1 MKKTILSFLLVGSA
15 AAVMA
20 QQPTSTTPNT
30 RYNQNQNT
38 NLNQNQNPNLNR
50 NPNTNLNNNNS
61 LNNPVNNQPV
71 NSPTNTNTPPTN
83 ISSPEADTA
92 LGQQPYQPMN
102 TNTMNN
108 TMIEANTNTYSVAVP
123 TSIQTTFTTSYPGV
137 TGTWQRSGDWYQARY
152 VENGMIKQVMY
163 REDGKT
169 LTSSISPI
177 KQSFVPDEM
186 VAQAIQRYGA
196 SLYAIGA
203 SKSANGRDLYRV
215 TVIENGQAKTEWM
228 NADGSTADDHFRT
241 AEEPA
246 ATGTINNKDHQM
258 NSTMEN
264 DSSQHEVNVNATD
277 SSHQINN
284 MNNEQSHPQQHSTNQ
299 PSNPS
304 DSNSNGGTQD
314 QGINNANATTVPQR
328 RK

>member
-38 NLNQNQNPNLNR
+38 SANQNQNP

-71 NSPTNTNTPPTN
+71 NSSTNTNTSPTN
-83 ISSPEADTA
+83 ISSPETDTA
-92 LGQQPYQPMN
+92 LRQQSYQPMN
-102 TNTMNN
+102 SHTMNNN
-108 TMIEANTNTYSVAVP
+108 TMIEANTNTYAVAVP
-123 TSIQTTFTTSYPGV
+123 TSIQTTFTTNYPGV

-163 REDGKT
+163 REDGKA

-186 VAQAIQRYGA
+186 VTQAIQRYGA
-196 SLYAIGA
+196 SVYAIGA
-203 SKSANGRDLYRV
+203 SKGANGQDLYRV
-215 TVIENGQAKTEWM
+215 TVIENGQSKTEWM

-246 ATGTINNKDHQM
+246 ATGTINNNGHQM
-258 NSTMEN
+258 NSTMGTDN
-264 DSSQHEVNVNATD
+264 SQREMKANPTD
-277 SSHQINN
+277 SSHQMNN
-284 MNNEQSHPQQHSTNQ
+284 MNDQQSHRQQHSTNQ

-314 QGINNANATTVPQR
+314 QGINNANGTTVPQR
-328 RK
+328 MK